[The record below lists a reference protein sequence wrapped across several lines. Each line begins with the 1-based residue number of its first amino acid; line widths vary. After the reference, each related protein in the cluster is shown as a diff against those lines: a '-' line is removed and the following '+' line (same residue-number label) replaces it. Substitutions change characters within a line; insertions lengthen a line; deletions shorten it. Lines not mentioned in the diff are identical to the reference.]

1 MKNWWRR
8 LLPGGERL
16 SWPPRRVT
24 QWFWGVFA
32 LLALPFMILDT
43 ARMYDTAIAH
53 GATFGDAALRALVA
67 FFGLGLAYGI
77 MGGMLFLMV
86 TVFTSVVIPDVMS
99 GARAV
104 NNAVRRTPA
113 AWQRFR
119 DNTARATSRLRQA
132 TVALMR
138 YLTGV
143 PVRIRAMTA
152 RDWLFTVFFVLS
164 LAILALLLWLTW
176 GWAGAVVAWL
186 PDWLVDG
193 KGWFIQLIVAWFICM
208 IPWSVSMSV
217 LSAIVRALIRRK
229 NGR

>member
-1 MKNWWRR
+1 
-8 LLPGGERL
+8 
-16 SWPPRRVT
+16 
-24 QWFWGVFA
+24 
-32 LLALPFMILDT
+32 MILDT

-193 KGWFIQLIVAWFICM
+193 KGWFVQLIVAWFICM

-217 LSAIVRALIRRK
+217 LSAIVKALIRRK